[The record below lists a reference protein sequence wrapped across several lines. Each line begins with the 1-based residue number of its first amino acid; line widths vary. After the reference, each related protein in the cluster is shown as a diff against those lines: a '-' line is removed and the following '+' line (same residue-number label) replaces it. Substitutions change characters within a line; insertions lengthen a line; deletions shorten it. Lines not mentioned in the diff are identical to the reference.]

1 MSVSGRPS
9 TSFFGGSVSR
19 EVRLGPRRV
28 LSQKQYNPAD
38 FHEGNESVGGSTRKR
53 GKTAIDEANS
63 ILFTLVMLRTG
74 MQQNVAAA
82 PFGLSN
88 STAGGVFVT

>member
-1 MSVSGRPS
+1 MSVSGRLS
-9 TSFFGGSVSR
+9 TSFFAGSVSR

-53 GKTAIDEANS
+53 GKTTIDEANS
-63 ILFTLVMLRTG
+63 LLFTLVILRIG

-88 STAGGVFVT
+88 SPAGGVFVT

>member
-9 TSFFGGSVSR
+9 TSLFGGSVSR

-38 FHEGNESVGGSTRKR
+38 FHKGNESVGGSTRKR
-53 GKTAIDEANS
+53 GKTTMDEANS

-82 PFGLSN
+82 PFALSN